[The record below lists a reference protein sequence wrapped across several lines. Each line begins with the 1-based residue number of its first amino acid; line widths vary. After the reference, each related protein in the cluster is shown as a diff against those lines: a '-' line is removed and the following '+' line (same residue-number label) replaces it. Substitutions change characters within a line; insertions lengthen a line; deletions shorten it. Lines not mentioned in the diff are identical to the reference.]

1 MAFAAMVGFLGNGYA
16 IPCRGVDH
24 IKAIVWR
31 TLFFSEA
38 KLPPEARVEPQ
49 YLVLVNP
56 YFRGTL
62 YFSDP
67 IILQIKLLL
76 SSNNTLYSGMW
87 I

>member
-38 KLPPEARVEPQ
+38 NLPPEAKGRATDTWVWCSLILVEP
-49 YLVLVNP
+49 YILV
-56 YFRGTL
+56 
-62 YFSDP
+62 
-67 IILQIKLLL
+67 IQLLCK
-76 SSNNTLYSGMW
+76 
-87 I
+87 